1 MSTATWS
8 VIVSGIV
15 AVSVPTFNWL
25 NQKGQRQF
33 DRIEAFQNRAWE
45 SKAEAFPPV
54 ITAARKLSD
63 EISKIVERPVQG
75 EVAKAIVM
83 LREAIQQNLAVIET
97 YGSTRCRE
105 ASIAFLRSVDQMNW
119 NDIPLIVAKSHGYAK
134 EAATDAGDFEAT
146 LQERLLELRF
156 YKQFAESFDFDDVAV
171 HQQVTEL
178 VDACRADLRAVS
190 Q

>member
-15 AVSVPTFNWL
+15 AVSVPTFSWL
-25 NQKGQRQF
+25 NQNSQRRF
-33 DRIEAFQNRAWE
+33 ERLEAFQNRAWE
-45 SKAEAFPPV
+45 SKADAFPPV

-63 EISKIVERPVQG
+63 EISKIVERPVQEG
-75 EVAKAIVM
+75 VVKAIAR
-83 LREAIQQNLAVIET
+83 LRDAVQENLAVIET

-119 NDIPLIVAKSHGYAK
+119 NDISLIMAESHGYAK
-134 EAATDAGDFEAT
+134 EAAIDTGDFDAAA
-146 LQERLLELRF
+146 LERSLESRF

-171 HQQVTEL
+171 HQQMTEL

-190 Q
+190 